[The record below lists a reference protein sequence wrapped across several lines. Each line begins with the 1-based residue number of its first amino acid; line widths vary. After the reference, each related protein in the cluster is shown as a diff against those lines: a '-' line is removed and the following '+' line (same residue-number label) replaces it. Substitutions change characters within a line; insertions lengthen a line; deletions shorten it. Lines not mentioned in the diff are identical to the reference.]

1 MCSWGEWLNHV
12 ESPWICVSIARACLC
27 LFPYPIV
34 YVQYYVRLNTYA
46 LTYSHI
52 LCTMMSACV
61 SEIFLGGFIKR
72 KTSLDMIC
80 MVHPTNIQKTVTVTF
95 AVIGHLF
102 EGYRAIHFPNGLM
115 GCISQAESPA
125 VLYCG
130 LGGYLAW
137 GRSLW
142 WPMGFG
148 AAKIRV

>member
-1 MCSWGEWLNHV
+1 MV
-12 ESPWICVSIARACLC
+12 ESCWIPMNMCVHRSCLPLPLSVSYRIRAILC
-27 LFPYPIV
+27 KTK
-34 YVQYYVRLNTYA
+34 YVRTDIQ
-46 LTYSHI
+46 SH
-52 LCTMMSACV
+52 TMYYDVGMC
-61 SEIFLGGFIKR
+61 FGDFFGRLHQR